1 LTYPPQPKEI
11 LVSNALRSAGRVT
24 ALTLALLLGSLF
36 LLLSLGGAVGGV
48 LNNFTGNWNGEADL
62 ITPRV
67 PFGESWADIG
77 KSDGAQYSGVLISS
91 DDALTAPRALLAGDA
106 ALTSLVAIVGS
117 LLVLVLAIRL
127 LMRRSFSRIARW
139 GLGVLGILLMVKAAV
154 GPQLRVLSVDLAV
167 QELGYPIATD
177 GGSGMMTENSPELLN
192 LGLWDPVWA
201 LARVDLTLFLLGAIV
216 AVVGFLVADGVRLQR
231 ETDGL
236 I

>member
-1 LTYPPQPKEI
+1 MST
-11 LVSNALRSAGRVT
+11 ALRSAGRVT
-24 ALTLALLLGSLF
+24 ALTLALMLGSLF

-48 LNNFTGNWNGEADL
+48 LSAFTGNWNGEADL

-67 PFGESWADIG
+67 PFGESWDDVG
-77 KSDGAQYSGVLISS
+77 KSDGAAYAGVLISS
-91 DDALTAPRALLAGDA
+91 DDALPVPRALLAGDA

-117 LLVLVLAIRL
+117 LLVMVLAIRL
-127 LMRRSFSRIARW
+127 LMRRSFSRLARW
-139 GLGVLGILLMVKAAV
+139 GLGVLGILLMVKAVV
-154 GPQLRVLSVDLAV
+154 GPQLPVLSVDLAL

-177 GGSGMMTENSPELLN
+177 GGSGMMTENSPELVS
-192 LGLWDPVWA
+192 LGLWDPVWV

-231 ETDGL
+231 ETEGL

>member
-1 LTYPPQPKEI
+1 MST
-11 LVSNALRSAGRVT
+11 ALRSAGRVT
-24 ALTLALLLGSLF
+24 ALTLALILGSLF

-48 LNNFTGNWNGEADL
+48 LSPFTGNWNGEADL

-67 PFGESWADIG
+67 PFGESWDDIG
-77 KSDGAQYSGVLISS
+77 KSDGATYAGVLISS
-91 DDALTAPRALLAGDA
+91 DDALPVPRALLAGDA

-127 LMRRSFSRIARW
+127 LMRRSFSRLARW
-139 GLGVLGILLMVKAAV
+139 GLGVLGVLLMVKATV

-177 GGSGMMTENSPELLN
+177 GGSGMMTENSPEMVA
-192 LGLWDPVWA
+192 LGLWDPVWT

-231 ETDGL
+231 ETEGL